1 MPLTLITAPSVE
13 PVTLAEAKLQ
23 CRVDADLTADDARI
37 GVLISAVREQAE
49 HEIGGA
55 LVTQTWERTLDAFP
69 VSGGAIELGMPP
81 VQSLVSVKYLDAAGT
96 EQTLAPS
103 AYTLDAVAAPGWV
116 LPAAGTDWP
125 AAGDYA
131 NAVRVRFVA
140 GFGAASS
147 VPAAVKAWM
156 LLHIAEWYAQLEAG
170 ADKPRDLLPHVARLL
185 DCARQWWGRV

>member
-1 MPLTLITAPSVE
+1 MPLTLITAPADE
-13 PVTLAEAKLQ
+13 PVTRAEAKLQ
-23 CRVDADLTADDARI
+23 CRIDADLTADDA
-37 GVLISAVREQAE
+37 LIDGLVAAVREQAE

-103 AYTLDAVAAPGWV
+103 AYTLDA
-116 LPAAGTDWP
+116 
-125 AAGDYA
+125 
-131 NAVRVRFVA
+131 
-140 GFGAASS
+140 ASS

-156 LLHIAEWYAQLEAG
+156 LLHIAEWYAQREAG
-170 ADKPRDLLPHVARLL
+170 ADKPRAVLPHADRLL
-185 DCARQWWGRV
+185 DRARQWWGRV

>member
-1 MPLTLITAPSVE
+1 MPLTLITAPASE
-13 PVTLAEAKLQ
+13 PVTRAEAKLQ
-23 CRVDADLTADDARI
+23 CRIDADLTADDA
-37 GVLISAVREQAE
+37 LIDGLIAAVREQAE

-69 VSGGAIELGMPP
+69 AAGGAIELGMPP
-81 VQSLVSVKYLDAAGT
+81 VQSITSVKYLDAAGT

-103 AYTLDAVAAPGWV
+103 AYTLDAVAAPGWA

-140 GFGAASS
+140 GFGLAAA

-156 LLHIAEWYAQLEAG
+156 LLHIAEWYAQREAG
-170 ADKPRDLLPHVARLL
+170 SDKPRAVLPHADRLL
-185 DCARQWWGRV
+185 DRARQWWGRV

>member
-1 MPLTLITAPSVE
+1 MPLTLITAPASE
-13 PVTLAEAKLQ
+13 PVTRAEAKLQ
-23 CRVDADLTADDARI
+23 CRIDADLTADDA
-37 GVLISAVREQAE
+37 LIDGLIAAVREQAE

-69 VSGGAIELGMPP
+69 AAGGAIELGMPP
-81 VQSLVSVKYLDAAGT
+81 VQSITSVKYLDAAGT

-140 GFGAASS
+140 GYGLAAA

-156 LLHIAEWYAQLEAG
+156 LLHIAEWYAQREAG
-170 ADKPRDLLPHVARLL
+170 SDKPRAVLPHADRLL
-185 DCARQWWGRV
+185 DRARQWWGRV

>member
-23 CRVDADLTADDARI
+23 CKVDADLTADDALI
-37 GVLISAVREQAE
+37 SALISAVREQAE

-55 LVTQTWERTLDAFP
+55 LITQTWERTLDAFP
-69 VSGGAIELGMPP
+69 SAEIELGMPP
-81 VQSLVSVKYLDAAGT
+81 VQSITSVKYLDAAGT
-96 EQTLAPS
+96 EQTLVNT

-156 LLHIAEWYAQLEAG
+156 LLHIAEWYAQREAG
-170 ADKPRDLLPHVARLL
+170 ADKPRALLPYADRLL
-185 DCARQWWGRV
+185 DRWRNWWGRV

>member
-23 CRVDADLTADDARI
+23 CKVDADLTADDA
-37 GVLISAVREQAE
+37 LIDGLIAAVREQAE

-69 VSGGAIELGMPP
+69 VAGGAIELGMPP
-81 VQSLVSVKYLDAAGT
+81 VQSITSVKYLDAAGA
-96 EQTLAPS
+96 EQTLVNT

-125 AAGDYA
+125 ATGDYA

-140 GFGAASS
+140 GYGAAAA

-156 LLHIAEWYAQLEAG
+156 LLHIAEWYANREAG
-170 ADKPRDLLPHVARLL
+170 SDKAREPLPHAARLL
-185 DCARQWWGRV
+185 DRARQWWGRV

>member
-23 CRVDADLTADDARI
+23 CKVDADLTADDALI
-37 GVLISAVREQAE
+37 SALISAVREQAE

-55 LVTQTWERTLDAFP
+55 LITQTWERTLDAFP
-69 VSGGAIELGMPP
+69 AAGGALELGMPP

-96 EQTLAPS
+96 EQTLVNT
-103 AYTLDAVAAPGWV
+103 AYTLDAVAGPGWV

-140 GFGAASS
+140 GYGLAAA

-156 LLHIAEWYAQLEAG
+156 LLHIAEWYAQREAG
-170 ADKPRDLLPHVARLL
+170 SDKPRAVLPHAARLL
-185 DCARQWWGRV
+185 DRARQWWGRV